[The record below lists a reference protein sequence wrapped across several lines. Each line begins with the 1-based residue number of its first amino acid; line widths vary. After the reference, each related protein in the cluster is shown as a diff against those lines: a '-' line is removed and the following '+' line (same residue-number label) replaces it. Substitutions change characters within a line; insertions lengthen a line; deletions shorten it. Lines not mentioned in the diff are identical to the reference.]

1 MHRDEWA
8 CAHWLRCKL
17 CQNEREEVKE
27 RLEQLKASYVLGL
40 AEKKRRVANL
50 EAGIK
55 QAQCNPNSPQ
65 RRHRRLPNIK
75 ARNALL
81 EQPHSGS
88 SIYRRCEEGVVIFT
102 IYRGTFTCDS
112 TVIEHCR

>member
-40 AEKKRRVANL
+40 AEKNRRVANL
-50 EAGIK
+50 EADIK
-55 QAQCNPNSPQ
+55 QAQFWY
-65 RRHRRLPNIK
+65 RAYDERIMALMAERLPFVTANPCSR
-75 ARNALL
+75 A
-81 EQPHSGS
+81 
-88 SIYRRCEEGVVIFT
+88 T
-102 IYRGTFTCDS
+102 
-112 TVIEHCR
+112 